1 MFVDKNHYMMTFN
14 GMKKEDRS
22 DLFRARLSQRLAA
35 SGMSRSALARTAGVD
50 RSTIAQLLSGEDVRL
65 PNAHLAAECA
75 AALGVSA
82 DWLLGLSERP
92 EPAAEVLSANFRIA
106 TAWRTPADE
115 QIIAWH
121 QEAAGHK
128 IRHVPATLPDI
139 LKTEA
144 TLGWEYSAFLDKT
157 PEQALLTMRETVNW
171 LRAPGSDYEICVPID
186 MVRSLARGDGYWRGI
201 DVDTRAAQIDFMAE
215 RCERL
220 YPSLRLYLYD
230 SRKVFSAPITVFGRL
245 LAVVYVGQF
254 YLVYRESRQV
264 QALTEH
270 FDMLV
275 RESEVEARNA
285 ASIIRGFLD
294 ETVDSVDAPD
304 T

>member
-1 MFVDKNHYMMTFN
+1 MR
-14 GMKKEDRS
+14 KEDRA
-22 DLFRARLSQRLAA
+22 DLFRTRLNQRLAA
-35 SGMSRSALARTAGVD
+35 SGKSRSALAREAGVD
-50 RSTIAQLLSGEDVRL
+50 RSTIAQLLSGDDVRL

-92 EPAAEVLSANFRIA
+92 EPAAEVLSASFRIA
-106 TAWRTPADE
+106 SARRTPADE

-128 IRHVPATLPDI
+128 IRHVPATIPDL

-144 TLGWEYSAFLDKT
+144 LLEWEYAAFLDKT
-157 PEQALLTMRETVNW
+157 PEQARRAMRETVEW

-186 MVRSLARGDGYWRGI
+186 MIRALARGEGYWAVLDE
-201 DVDTRAAQIDFMAE
+201 DVRAAQIDFMAE
-215 RCERL
+215 RCEKL
-220 YPSLRLYLYD
+220 YPSLRLYLFD
-230 SRKVFSAPITVFGRL
+230 TRKVFSAPITVFGRL

-254 YLVYRESRQV
+254 YLVYRERRQV

-270 FDMLV
+270 FDILV

-285 ASIIRGFLD
+285 SAIIRGFLD
-294 ETVDSVDAPD
+294 EDRESRPGAQA
-304 T
+304 

>member
-1 MFVDKNHYMMTFN
+1 MVTFSD
-14 GMKKEDRS
+14 MRKEDRS
-22 DLFRARLSQRLAA
+22 DLFRARLNQRLAA
-35 SGMSRSALARTAGVD
+35 SGMSRSALARAAGVD
-50 RSTIAQLLSGEDVRL
+50 RSTIAQLLAGDDVRL

-92 EPAAEVLSANFRIA
+92 EPAAEVLSASFRIA
-106 TAWRTPADE
+106 TARRTPADE

-144 TLGWEYSAFLDKT
+144 LLEWEYAAFLDKT
-157 PEQALLTMRETVNW
+157 PDQARGAMRETVEW
-171 LRAPGSDYEICVPID
+171 LRSPGSDYEICVPVD
-186 MVRSLARGDGYWRGI
+186 MVRSLARGEGYWRGLDR
-201 DVDTRAAQIDFMAE
+201 DVRAAQIDFMAE
-215 RCERL
+215 RCEKL

-230 SRKVFSAPITVFGRL
+230 SRKVFSAPVTIFGRL
-245 LAVVYVGQF
+245 LAAVYVGQF
-254 YLVYRESRQV
+254 YLVYRESRQI

-275 RESEVEARNA
+275 RDSEVEARNA
-285 ASIIRGFLD
+285 AGVIRAFLD
-294 ETVDSVDAPD
+294 ETADDGDVAAP
-304 T
+304 

>member
-1 MFVDKNHYMMTFN
+1 MVISVSMR
-14 GMKKEDRS
+14 KEDRA
-22 DLFRARLSQRLAA
+22 DLFRTRLNQRLAA
-35 SGMSRSALARTAGVD
+35 SGKSRSALAREAGVD
-50 RSTIAQLLSGEDVRL
+50 RSTIAQLLSGDDVRL

-92 EPAAEVLSANFRIA
+92 EPAAEVLSASFRIA
-106 TAWRTPADE
+106 SARRTPADE

-128 IRHVPATLPDI
+128 IRHVPATIPDL

-144 TLGWEYSAFLDKT
+144 LLEWEYAAFLDKT
-157 PEQALLTMRETVNW
+157 PEQARRAMRETVEW

-186 MVRSLARGDGYWRGI
+186 MIRALARGEGYWAGLDE
-201 DVDTRAAQIDFMAE
+201 DVRAAQIDFMAE
-215 RCERL
+215 RCEKL
-220 YPSLRLYLYD
+220 YPSLRLYLFD
-230 SRKVFSAPITVFGRL
+230 TRKVFSAPITVFGRL

-254 YLVYRESRQV
+254 YLVYRERRQV

-270 FDMLV
+270 FDILV

-285 ASIIRGFLD
+285 SAIIRGFLD
-294 ETVDSVDAPD
+294 EDRESRPGAQA
-304 T
+304 

>member
-1 MFVDKNHYMMTFN
+1 MR
-14 GMKKEDRS
+14 KEDRA
-22 DLFRARLSQRLAA
+22 DLFRTRLNQRLAA
-35 SGMSRSALARTAGVD
+35 SGKSRSALAREAGVD
-50 RSTIAQLLSGEDVRL
+50 RSTIAQLLSGDDVRL

-92 EPAAEVLSANFRIA
+92 EPAAEVLSASFRIA
-106 TAWRTPADE
+106 SARRTPADE

-128 IRHVPATLPDI
+128 IRHVPATIPDL

-144 TLGWEYSAFLDKT
+144 LLEWEYAAFLDKT
-157 PEQALLTMRETVNW
+157 PEQARRAMRETVEW

-186 MVRSLARGDGYWRGI
+186 MIRALARGEGYWAGLDE
-201 DVDTRAAQIDFMAE
+201 DVRAAQIDFMAE
-215 RCERL
+215 RCEKL
-220 YPSLRLYLYD
+220 YPSLRLYLFD
-230 SRKVFSAPITVFGRL
+230 TRKVFSAPITVFGRL

-254 YLVYRESRQV
+254 YLVYRERRQV

-270 FDMLV
+270 FDILV

-285 ASIIRGFLD
+285 SAIIRGFLD
-294 ETVDSVDAPD
+294 EDRESRPGAQA
-304 T
+304 

>member
-1 MFVDKNHYMMTFN
+1 MVISDSMR
-14 GMKKEDRS
+14 KENRA
-22 DLFRARLSQRLAA
+22 DLFRTRLNQRLAA
-35 SGMSRSALARTAGVD
+35 SGKSRSALAREAGVD
-50 RSTIAQLLSGEDVRL
+50 RSTIAQLLSGDDVRL

-92 EPAAEVLSANFRIA
+92 EPAAEVLSASFRIA
-106 TAWRTPADE
+106 SARRTPADE

-128 IRHVPATLPDI
+128 IRHVPATIPDL

-144 TLGWEYSAFLDKT
+144 LLEWEYAAFLDKT
-157 PEQALLTMRETVNW
+157 PEQARRAMRETVEW

-186 MVRSLARGDGYWRGI
+186 MIRALARGEGYWAGLDE
-201 DVDTRAAQIDFMAE
+201 DVRAAQIDFMAE
-215 RCERL
+215 RCEKL
-220 YPSLRLYLYD
+220 YPSLRLYLFD
-230 SRKVFSAPITVFGRL
+230 TRKVFSAPITVFGRL

-254 YLVYRESRQV
+254 YLVYRERRQV

-270 FDMLV
+270 FDILV

-285 ASIIRGFLD
+285 SAIIRGFLD
-294 ETVDSVDAPD
+294 EDRESRPGGQA
-304 T
+304 

>member
-1 MFVDKNHYMMTFN
+1 MR
-14 GMKKEDRS
+14 KEDRA
-22 DLFRARLSQRLAA
+22 DLFRTRLNQRLAA
-35 SGMSRSALARTAGVD
+35 SGKSRSALAREAGVD
-50 RSTIAQLLSGEDVRL
+50 RSTIAQLLSGDDVRL

-92 EPAAEVLSANFRIA
+92 EPAAEVLSASFRIA
-106 TAWRTPADE
+106 SARRTPADE

-128 IRHVPATLPDI
+128 IRYVPATIPDL

-144 TLGWEYSAFLDKT
+144 LLEWEYAAFLDKT
-157 PEQALLTMRETVNW
+157 PEQARRAMRETVEW

-186 MVRSLARGDGYWRGI
+186 MIRSLARGEGYWAGLGE
-201 DVDTRAAQIDFMAE
+201 DVRAAQIDFMAE
-215 RCERL
+215 RCEKL

-230 SRKVFSAPITVFGRL
+230 ARKVFSAPITVFGRL

-270 FDMLV
+270 FDILV

-285 ASIIRGFLD
+285 GAIIRGFMD
-294 ETVDSVDAPD
+294 EDRGSRPGAQA
-304 T
+304 